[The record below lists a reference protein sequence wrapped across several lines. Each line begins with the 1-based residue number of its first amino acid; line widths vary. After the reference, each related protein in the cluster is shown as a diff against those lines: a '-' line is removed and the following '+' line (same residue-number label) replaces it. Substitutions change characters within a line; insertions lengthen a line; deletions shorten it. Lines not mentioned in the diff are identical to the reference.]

1 VVDMNRSRLRVDA
14 FRIEV
19 SSSAFVVDS
28 GVLRNQWATMAMPN
42 ENKAPTGRRLTKAKP
57 VSTADRLLVLELR
70 GLIEAAHQ
78 RVATAVNSELV
89 LLYWRIGSQ
98 LRQEVLGGKRAQY
111 GEVIVS
117 TCRDNYRADY
127 AVGFSRQNL
136 FHMICFAGTWPD
148 ESKVAQLADHL
159 GWSHFKEILY
169 LEDPLQRDFYAE
181 MSRLERWSVRTLRE
195 RVKGMLYERTA
206 IYRLPAPR
214 SRLWEE
220 RTI

>member
-117 TCRDNYRADY
+117 TL
-127 AVGFSRQNL
+127 SRQL
-136 FHMICFAGTWPD
+136 SG
-148 ESKVAQLADHL
+148 
-159 GWSHFKEILY
+159 
-169 LEDPLQRDFYAE
+169 
-181 MSRLERWSVRTLRE
+181 RL
-195 RVKGMLYERTA
+195 
-206 IYRLPAPR
+206 R
-214 SRLWEE
+214 SRLQPTESFSHDSFCRDLAGRE
-220 RTI
+220 QSGTTGRPPGVESFQGDSLSGGSSATGFLRGDEPPGEMECPNIARTRQRHAL